1 MVGASSRLAKRS
13 STVVN
18 RRPVRMGSPWQ
29 QSRLRFLATGLVLVQ
44 LLVTPPSSSAQQA
57 NINYVYDDLNRLS
70 AVVDQQGNV
79 ATYSYDLVGNLLT
92 IGRVNASSFPGP
104 VAITLFTP
112 LRALIG
118 KPVTLFG
125 KGFRTIPTDNTVTFN
140 GTPAVVTAAEPNRLV
155 TTVPAGATTG
165 RIVVTNADGTG
176 TSAVD
181 FTVGGVLAVS
191 PSTATLFVSGSQ
203 AFAATEGGTPTTA
216 VTWSVNGVTGGAA
229 VVGTITTG
237 GVYTAPA
244 QLPADTTVQI
254 TATQQGDRMSSASA
268 SALVRVRP
276 IGALLSPAVSIKVA
290 DSPVRVI
297 KSADVALT
305 RAPVITGISPNQ
317 AARGTTVTLTLT
329 GVGFTGATASDLK
342 FLLADV
348 IDTNFQVN
356 SLTVQSGGTSA
367 TAQVTIAGSAAL
379 GDRVVQIT
387 ASGVP
392 STRAGLVGDVFTV
405 GP

>member
-1 MVGASSRLAKRS
+1 MPSRPTL
-13 STVVN
+13 TH
-18 RRPVRMGSPWQ
+18 
-29 QSRLRFLATGLVLVQ
+29 
-44 LLVTPPSSSAQQA
+44 
-57 NINYVYDDLNRLS
+57 VYDDLNRLS

-92 IGRVNASSFPGP
+92 IGRVNANSFPGP

-118 KPVTLFG
+118 TPVTLFG
-125 KGFRTIPTDNTVTFN
+125 KGFRTVPTDNIVTFN
-140 GTPAVVTAAEPNRLV
+140 GTSAVVTAAEPNRLV
-155 TTVPAGATTG
+155 TAVPAGATTG
-165 RIVVTNADGTG
+165 RIVVTNADGSG

-181 FTVGGVLAVS
+181 FTVGRVLAVS
-191 PSTATLFVSGSQ
+191 PLTATLYVGGSQ
-203 AFAATEGGTPTTA
+203 TFAVTEGGTPTTA

-229 VVGTITTG
+229 VVGAITTG

-254 TATQQGDRMSSASA
+254 TATQQGDRLSSASA

-276 IGALLSPAVSIKVA
+276 IGALVSPAVSIKVA
-290 DSPVRVI
+290 DSPARLI

-305 RAPVITGISPNQ
+305 RAPVITGISPSQ
-317 AARGTTVTLTLT
+317 AGPGNVTLTLT
-329 GVGFTGATASDLK
+329 GVGFTGATLNDLK
-342 FLLADV
+342 FLLSNV
-348 IDTNFQVN
+348 IDGNFSVT
-356 SLTVQSGGTSA
+356 SLTVQPGGASA
-367 TAQVTIAGSAAL
+367 TAQVTIAGGTST

-392 STRAGLVGDVFTV
+392 STRAGLVGNVFKV
-405 GP
+405 LP

>member
-1 MVGASSRLAKRS
+1 MSS
-13 STVVN
+13 VN
-18 RRPVRMGSPWQ
+18 RDRFVGDRGSTARRRILSRP
-29 QSRLRFLATGLVLVQ
+29 LVLSLALTLV
-44 LLVTPPSSSAQQA
+44 LLAPASGWAQQA

-79 ATYSYDLVGNLLT
+79 GTYSYDLLGNLLAV
-92 IGRVNASSFPGP
+92 GRVNASSFPGP

-125 KGFRTIPTDNTVTFN
+125 KGFRTIPTDNVVTFN
-140 GTPAVVTAAEPNRLV
+140 GTTAVVTAAEPNRLV

-165 RIVVTNADGTG
+165 RIVVTNPDGTG

-191 PSTATLFVSGSQ
+191 PITSTLYVSASQ

-216 VTWSVNGVTGGAA
+216 VAWSVNGVTGGAA

-254 TATQQGDRMSSASA
+254 TATQQGDRLSSASA
-268 SALVRVRP
+268 SAVVRVRP
-276 IGALLSPAVSIKVA
+276 IGALVSPAVSIKVA
-290 DSPVRVI
+290 DSPARLI

-317 AARGTTVTLTLT
+317 AAPGMVTLTLT
-329 GVGFTGATASDLK
+329 GVGFAGAILNDLK
-342 FLLADV
+342 FLLANMNDN
-348 IDTNFQVN
+348 NFTVT
-356 SLTVQSGGTSA
+356 SLTVQPGGASA
-367 TAQVTIAGSAAL
+367 TAQVTIAGGTST

-387 ASGVP
+387 ASGAP
-392 STRAGLVGDVFTV
+392 STRAGLVGNVFKV
-405 GP
+405 LP